1 MKFERKNKQDN
12 TIDKGYQGI
21 LYPTGEQEVLIAK
34 TLGCCRY
41 VYNRFLS
48 ERIEAFEKKKR
59 TLSYVEQC
67 KELPLLKAD
76 PATLWLKEADAT
88 ALQYSVRTLQDAYDS
103 FFRAIREGRKTGH
116 PKFKSKREHR
126 QSYRSVNNLN
136 TIRLTDERH
145 LRLPKLGEVKC
156 RFGRKP
162 QGRIL
167 HATVTR
173 EADGRYTVSLMCE
186 EQEPEEAPKTG
197 KAVGVDLGIRTL
209 AVTSDGT
216 QYDNPKTYANNR
228 KRLAR
233 AQRQLSRKKK
243 GSGNWEKQRRK
254 VARLHRKIRNQ
265 RLDACHKMTHELV
278 QKYDVICIEDLD
290 LVQMEKSRF
299 AKEVSDAA
307 LGEIRRQLTYKCQ
320 WAGKR
325 LVTVD
330 RWYPSSQT
338 CSACGHVNRD
348 VRDLKIR
355 QWKCP
360 KCGAWHDRDVNAA
373 KNILREGL
381 SMIA

>member
-21 LYPTGEQEVLIAK
+21 LYPIGEQEVLIAK

-48 ERIEAFEKKKR
+48 ERIEAFEKEKR

-156 RFGRKP
+156 RFGR
-162 QGRIL
+162 
-167 HATVTR
+167 
-173 EADGRYTVSLMCE
+173 
-186 EQEPEEAPKTG
+186 
-197 KAVGVDLGIRTL
+197 
-209 AVTSDGT
+209 
-216 QYDNPKTYANNR
+216 
-228 KRLAR
+228 
-233 AQRQLSRKKK
+233 
-243 GSGNWEKQRRK
+243 
-254 VARLHRKIRNQ
+254 
-265 RLDACHKMTHELV
+265 
-278 QKYDVICIEDLD
+278 
-290 LVQMEKSRF
+290 
-299 AKEVSDAA
+299 
-307 LGEIRRQLTYKCQ
+307 
-320 WAGKR
+320 
-325 LVTVD
+325 
-330 RWYPSSQT
+330 
-338 CSACGHVNRD
+338 
-348 VRDLKIR
+348 
-355 QWKCP
+355 
-360 KCGAWHDRDVNAA
+360 
-373 KNILREGL
+373 
-381 SMIA
+381 

>member
-48 ERIEAFEKKKR
+48 ERIEAFEKEKR

-145 LRLPKLGEVKC
+145 LCLPKLGEVKC

-265 RLDACHKMTHELV
+265 RLDACHKRSRSRTDGKEPFRERSLGRGSWRD
-278 QKYDVICIEDLD
+278 QKAADL
-290 LVQMEKSRF
+290 Q
-299 AKEVSDAA
+299 VSVGGKAA
-307 LGEIRRQLTYKCQ
+307 GDRRP
-320 WAGKR
+320 
-325 LVTVD
+325 VV
-330 RWYPSSQT
+330 SQQSDMQRMRT
-338 CSACGHVNRD
+338 CE
-348 VRDLKIR
+348 
-355 QWKCP
+355 P
-360 KCGAWHDRDVNAA
+360 
-373 KNILREGL
+373 
-381 SMIA
+381 